1 MRHAARSHPP
11 HLAWSLALLACA
23 GPLAAQAAPPPP
35 YLEIIREEVKVG
47 RGGAPHMIAESGWP
61 RAFARAKIPNYYLAM
76 TTSYG
81 PNEAWFVDGR
91 SSIGEIDDLNRQVGA
106 APGLS
111 AELDRLSAADAAN
124 ISNVRV
130 ILGRYQASMSNGP
143 DVDLAEMRVWEVVI
157 FRVKPGHE
165 GQFARAAALYRTVVE
180 KAQVIAPWA
189 TYEVMAGMQGPAY
202 FVWIPHKS
210 LAEIDPAVGVGAAI
224 EAAMTD
230 SLAMQFSALGDGYYS
245 TEDMIFTVSPEM
257 SYPPPEFVAADPSF
271 WGRKAKIP
279 AKPATP

>member
-1 MRHAARSHPP
+1 MTQPIHISRP
-11 HLAWSLALLACA
+11 HRAWYLLLLACA
-23 GPLAAQAAPPPP
+23 GPLAAQATPPPR
-35 YLEIIREEVKVG
+35 YLEIFREMVKVG
-47 RGGAPHMIAESGWP
+47 RGGAHQTTEAGWP
-61 RAFARAKIPNYYLAM
+61 RAFGRAKIPNYYVAL

-81 PNEAWFVDGR
+81 PLEAWFVDGR
-91 SSIGEIDDLNRQVGA
+91 ESIGEIEEFNRQIQA

-124 ISNVRV
+124 ISDARV
-130 ILGRYQASMSNGP
+130 ILGRYQPSMSNGP
-143 DVDLAEMRVWEVVI
+143 DIDVAEMRVWEVLI

-189 TYEVMAGMQGPAY
+189 TYEVMAGMQGPTY
-202 FVWIPHKS
+202 LVWIPHQT

-230 SLAMQFSALGDGYYS
+230 STLMQFGTLAEGYYS
-245 TEDMIFTVSPEM
+245 SEDMIFTVSPEM
-257 SYPPPEFVAADPSF
+257 SYPPPDFLKQDAAF
-271 WGRKAKIP
+271 WGRKVKVPPKTP
-279 AKPATP
+279 AP